1 MEKEM
6 RLTEKHYSGKGYYLK
21 CSGACPC
28 DGMCDECDELYKAI
42 DRLGEYEDKAE
53 QTVDA
58 VEVGSDPTAAGG
70 GNREGSEWQRSAGG
84 EPALSGEG
92 SAGHRN
98 RTHGQWKKT
107 YTCSGEWLDGAGV
120 DHNGNTVY
128 ISIDCSVC
136 EEVFKIETH
145 DREYWK
151 ARFKVCPFCGAKM
164 DGDGNG

>member
-1 MEKEM
+1 MGKEM
-6 RLTEKHYSGKGYYLK
+6 RLIDANVLGRDSFHIREYGY
-21 CSGACPC
+21 
-28 DGMCDECDELYKAI
+28 DGERCVVDWDDIEA
-42 DRLGEYEDKAE
+42 AP
-53 QTVDA
+53 TVDA
-58 VEVGSDPTAAGG
+58 VEVGSDPPAAGG
-70 GNREGSEWQRSAGG
+70 GHREGSEWQRSAGG

-92 SAGHRN
+92 SAGYRN

-151 ARFKVCPFCGAKM
+151 ARFKGCPFCGAKL